1 MAIDNNVNL
10 VGNLVAD
17 PELRFTKGGTAVA
30 DLRMA
35 VKRRW
40 KKDGEWQEESSFFD
54 VSVWS
59 GMAEHVAESLTKGL
73 RVVVMGRIEEQRWE
87 DKETKEPRR
96 KVVIVADEVA
106 PSLRWA
112 TAEVH
117 REASATGAAAP
128 TAPATQEEP
137 F

>member
-30 DLRMA
+30 ELRMA
-35 VKRRW
+35 VNRRLN
-40 KKDGEWQEESSFFD
+40 KDGEWQEETSFFD

-59 GMAEHVAESLTKGL
+59 EMAEHVAESLTKGL
-73 RVVVMGRIEEQRWE
+73 RVVFTGRVEEQRWE

-96 KVVIVADEVA
+96 KVVVIADEVA
-106 PSLRWA
+106 PSLRWV
-112 TAEVH
+112 TVDVH
-117 REASATGAAAP
+117 KESTGKTGAK
-128 TAPATQEEP
+128 APAMKEEEP